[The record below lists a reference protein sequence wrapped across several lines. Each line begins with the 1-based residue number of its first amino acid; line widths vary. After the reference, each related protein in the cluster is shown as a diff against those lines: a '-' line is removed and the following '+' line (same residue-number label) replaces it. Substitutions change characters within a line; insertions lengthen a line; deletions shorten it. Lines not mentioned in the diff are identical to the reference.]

1 MDQIH
6 EMLAQYPVVQEW
18 YVIALTALIL
28 GWLLRGLFS
37 IGALRR
43 EITNLHVDAES
54 HRAAAQAAAYAQAQQ
69 QTELARMQ
77 ERASLAQDYKDRL
90 LDTTDELRDAERLIA
105 TLNSELK
112 SEKQNHLARVE
123 ELRGAQEMLERRFDE
138 LARKALDGNAER
150 FLTSVTERFEKH
162 KQAADADLG
171 ARQKGIETL
180 LGPIRE
186 NLTKFERQT
195 QELEK
200 AREGAY
206 QQIRQQVVSLAQ
218 GQEKLTSE
226 THRLVTALRAPKTR
240 GNWGEFQLRQVVEM
254 AGMVDHVDFHMEKS
268 VNVDGQ
274 RQRPD
279 ATINMPGGKKLVI
292 DAKTSLD
299 AYLTAAGMDDGPEK
313 QATLGHHA
321 RQLRTQMKGLA
332 AKSYFD
338 AIAGSPDF
346 VIMFIPG
353 EAFYSAAL
361 SEDPSLFEDAIANK
375 VIIATPT
382 TLIALMKSVAY
393 GWQQDRMS
401 ENAQAATDL
410 ARELYKRLSGLA
422 GKLEK
427 LGSSISNT
435 VRDYNGTI
443 ATVETRV
450 LSQARK
456 FETLSIAPQGETLV
470 DLPIVDTE
478 VRALDGRKYAD
489 DTE

>member
-6 EMLAQYPVVQEW
+6 EMLAQYPVLQEW
-18 YVIALTALIL
+18 YVVALIALIS

-37 IGALRR
+37 IRALRS
-43 EITNLHVDAES
+43 EISTLRTDAES
-54 HRAAAQAAAYAQAQQ
+54 HRAAAQDAAQA

-77 ERASLAQDYKDRL
+77 ERATLAQDYKDRL

-112 SEKQNHLARVE
+112 SEKQNHVARVE

-226 THRLVTALRAPKTR
+226 THRLVSALRAPKTR

-313 QATLGHHA
+313 QTTLGNHA
-321 RQLRTQMKGLA
+321 RQLRTQMRGLA

-401 ENAQAATDL
+401 ANAQEATDL

-456 FETLSIAPQGETLV
+456 FENLSIAPQGETLG

-478 VRALDGRKYAD
+478 VRSLDGRKYAD